1 MPLWARRGGRAKLAA
16 MDTERKRRVLLV
28 DDSPAFRGLLQWY
41 LGTLPEVEIVAEAAN
56 GEQAIAEVTR
66 LQPDVVLMDVR
77 MPKMDGLEAT
87 RRIRAGG
94 ESPRILLLT
103 NHATAIPAGLVA
115 EAGADAL
122 LDKAELADRLPA
134 EIANTAN
141 QTRATGRQD

>member
-1 MPLWARRGGRAKLAA
+1 METG
-16 MDTERKRRVLLV
+16 RKRRVLLV

-41 LGTLPEVEIVAEAAN
+41 LGTLPELEIIAEATD
-56 GEQAIAEVTR
+56 GEQAIAEVAR
-66 LQPDVVLMDVR
+66 LQPDLVLMDVR

-87 RRIRAGG
+87 RRIRAGLQ
-94 ESPRILLLT
+94 SPQILLLT

-134 EIANTAN
+134 AIARMARPRTS
-141 QTRATGRQD
+141 TTV

>member
-1 MPLWARRGGRAKLAA
+1 MLRGMETA
-16 MDTERKRRVLLV
+16 RKRRVLLV

-41 LGTLPEVEIVAEAAN
+41 LGTLPELEIIAEATD
-56 GEQAIAEVTR
+56 GEQAIAEVAR
-66 LQPDVVLMDVR
+66 LQPDLVLMDVR

-87 RRIRAGG
+87 RRIRAGLQ
-94 ESPRILLLT
+94 SPQILLLT

-134 EIANTAN
+134 AIARMAAART
-141 QTRATGRQD
+141 TPTV

>member
-1 MPLWARRGGRAKLAA
+1 MPTA
-16 MDTERKRRVLLV
+16 RKRRVLLV

-41 LGTLPEVEIVAEAAN
+41 LGTLPELEIIAEATD
-56 GEQAIAEVTR
+56 GEQAIAEVAR
-66 LQPDVVLMDVR
+66 LQPDLVLMDVR

-87 RRIRAGG
+87 RRIRAGQQ
-94 ESPRILLLT
+94 SPQILLLT

-134 EIANTAN
+134 AIARMAAPRTTPTA
-141 QTRATGRQD
+141 

>member
-1 MPLWARRGGRAKLAA
+1 META
-16 MDTERKRRVLLV
+16 RKRRVLLV

-41 LGTLPEVEIVAEAAN
+41 LGTLPELEIIAEATD
-56 GEQAIAEVTR
+56 GEEAIAEVAR
-66 LQPDVVLMDVR
+66 LQPDLVLMDVR

-87 RRIRAGG
+87 RRIRAGLQ
-94 ESPRILLLT
+94 SPQILLLT

-134 EIANTAN
+134 AIAKMAAHRTTTTTA
-141 QTRATGRQD
+141 